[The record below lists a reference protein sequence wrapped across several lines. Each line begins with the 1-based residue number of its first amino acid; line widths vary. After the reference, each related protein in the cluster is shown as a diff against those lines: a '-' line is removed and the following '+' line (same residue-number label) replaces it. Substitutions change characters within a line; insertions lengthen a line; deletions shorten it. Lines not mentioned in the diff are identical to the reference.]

1 MQLRRSGAARRVKRQ
16 LPPAP
21 LNLHN
26 APHPGLLGLLYRSC
40 RSLDH
45 PEPPT
50 ALDGLSSRQLARDP
64 RPAGRPSS
72 GAGLLACSGPMGKG
86 KREKSGRDGAPGAGG
101 GDAGGAAAAMPAG
114 DMPFARH
121 DCGLCKQTID
131 TESEEYL
138 AGAPL
143 RL

>member
-1 MQLRRSGAARRVKRQ
+1 
-16 LPPAP
+16 
-21 LNLHN
+21 
-26 APHPGLLGLLYRSC
+26 
-40 RSLDH
+40 
-45 PEPPT
+45 
-50 ALDGLSSRQLARDP
+50 
-64 RPAGRPSS
+64 
-72 GAGLLACSGPMGKG
+72 MGKG

-114 DMPFARH
+114 NMPFTRH
-121 DCGLCKQTID
+121 DCGLCKQAID